1 MADSVEIDGQK
12 GDGGALTVR
21 SAMSLSLL
29 TGRPFRA
36 HHLRSAAEQPG
47 LRRRDIALLTAA
59 ASIAPGSKLRE
70 ATVGSRSVTFEPTP
84 VRPGLFNLDATP
96 SGAVGSILQTV
107 ALPLALAGGRSR
119 LTITGGT
126 HAPQAPSFQF
136 LDYVWT
142 HWMRAIGFEID
153 IDLVEP
159 GFYPRG
165 RGKIT
170 VSVHP
175 VSDLAPL
182 VLMNAAKPSRFRIL
196 SLLTDDMPPGRERR
210 RADRVVAELRRHPN
224 LIGPMAEIDRT
235 EGRVRF
241 SGASGGE
248 VFCLVETLRGPSGFQ
263 QYGTRDEDGTSKCAE
278 SVLAHLSSGAILDVR
293 TADQLLIPLSCV
305 PQQSSFTVTHVT
317 EFISTQMSVIKSF
330 LGTRFEVEE
339 GTPVTVHVMPKLDSL
354 PKRHK

>member
-1 MADSVEIDGQK
+1 MPDWVEIDGRE

-21 SAMSLSLL
+21 SAISLSLA
-29 TGRPFRA
+29 TGKPFHA
-36 HHLRSAAEQPG
+36 HHLRSAAEPAG
-47 LRRRDIALLTAA
+47 LRKRDIALLTAA
-59 ASIAPGSKLRE
+59 ASIAPGSKLRD
-70 ATVGSRSVTFEPTP
+70 ATVGSDSVGFEPTP
-84 VRPGLFNLDATP
+84 VRPGRFNLDATP

-170 VSVHP
+170 ASVHP
-175 VSDLAPL
+175 VSDLHPL
-182 VLMNAAKPSRFRIL
+182 RLTSSAKPSRFRIL

-210 RADRVVAELRRHPN
+210 RADRVVAQLRRHPN

-241 SGASGGE
+241 TGASGGE
-248 VFCLVETLRGPSGFQ
+248 VFCLVETLLGPAGFQ
-263 QYGTRDEDGTSKCAE
+263 QYGTRDDDGTKLCAE
-278 SVLAHLSSGAILDVR
+278 TVLAHLSSGAVLDVR
-293 TADQLLIPLSCV
+293 TADQLLIALACAPSPSAV
-305 PQQSSFTVTHVT
+305 TVNHLTT
-317 EFISTQMSVIKSF
+317 FMTTQMKVTALF
-330 LGTRFEVEE
+330 LGTTFEVEAGPPVILHVRPA
-339 GTPVTVHVMPKLDSL
+339 GTQPKSD
-354 PKRHK
+354 K